1 MADWLEAALDCRRR
15 SEPFV
20 IVTVVAVR
28 GSAPREVG
36 ARMLVT
42 PTACVGTIGGGQLE
56 FSSTALACELL
67 GADARAPR
75 QERRIVLGA
84 DCGQCCGGVVDVHF
98 EAVTGDSP
106 WLAAVTHR
114 YRAGESFVLV
124 SARRGQRGRHIV
136 TATGAEPI
144 EGGDP
149 LPAAVTAAARQL
161 LSVQAPALP
170 LDDHLLE
177 YIGVNG
183 LDIAVFGAGHV
194 GAALIDVLSR
204 LECRLRWIDSRRR
217 VFPATLPG
225 GVLPVQAVEPARE
238 VLAMPAGAYYV
249 IATHSHPIDL
259 EICAAVLR
267 RQDFAYCGLIGSRSK
282 RHRFRHRLRDRG
294 IAADVVDR
302 LTCPIG
308 VAGIAGK
315 KPAEIALAVAA
326 EILQRRDRQRAPAS
340 TPLEIPA

>member
-1 MADWLEAALDCRRR
+1 MADWLDAALDCRER

-42 PTACVGTIGGGQLE
+42 PTASVGTIGGGQLE

-67 GADARAPR
+67 GADAPVRPR
-75 QERRIVLGA
+75 ERRIVLGT

-98 EAVTGDSP
+98 EAMTGDSP
-106 WLAAVTHR
+106 WLAAVAHR

-124 SARRGQRGRHIV
+124 SARRGERGRHIV
-136 TATGAEPI
+136 TTTGAEPI
-144 EGGDP
+144 EGGGS
-149 LPAAVTAAARQL
+149 LPAAVMAAARQRL
-161 LSVQAPALP
+161 TAPAPALS
-170 LDDHLLE
+170 LDDHVLE
-177 YIGVNG
+177 YIGFGG
-183 LDIAVFGAGHV
+183 LNIAVFGAGHV
-194 GAALIDVLSR
+194 GAALVDVLSR
-204 LECRLRWIDSRRR
+204 LDCRLRWIDSRRR
-217 VFPATLPG
+217 VFPATLPD
-225 GVLPVQAVEPARE
+225 GVLPVPAAEPARE

-249 IATHSHPIDL
+249 IATHSHPADL

-282 RHRFRHRLRDRG
+282 RYRFRHRLRDRG

-315 KPAEIALAVAA
+315 NPAEIAVAVAA
-326 EILQRRDRQRAPAS
+326 EILQRRDRQRAAVA